1 MIRKLYDK
9 NELVFSL
16 VLIGV
21 YIVLFS
27 TADALSESLGV
38 LKSVTAAVGIIST
51 VVLVAWIV
59 KNGLVEKYGLAYV
72 KFNFKQCLYFL
83 PLALMVSVN
92 FFGGVS
98 LKYTLAE
105 TLFYIISMIAVGII
119 EELIFR
125 GFLFKTLIKE
135 NVKTAILI
143 SSLTFGMGHIINLLN
158 GAELFATL
166 LQICYACAGGYLFT
180 VIFYKTESLYPCI
193 ITHCLINALSVFADE
208 YNQIVSA
215 LILIAV
221 SLAYAW
227 FILKNNNLIKKEK
240 K

>member
-1 MIRKLYDK
+1 MVRKLYDK
-9 NELVFSL
+9 NELAFSL

-59 KNGLVEKYGLAYV
+59 KNGLIEKYGLAYV

-135 NVKTAILI
+135 NVKMAILI

-158 GAELFATL
+158 GAELFSTL

-193 ITHCLINALSVFADE
+193 ITHCLINALSVLAGE
-208 YNQIVSA
+208 YNQTVSA
-215 LILIAV
+215 LVLIAV
-221 SLAYAW
+221 SLAYAG